1 MRFVIPLLVAIFV
14 ASGGLYVGNQI
25 FTKGDNGTSLL
36 STTTPISMPPAPAP
50 MGEFVPSSGE
60 IAGETIP
67 PPPSN
72 PGSTDGYVAICS
84 GTNANNFD
92 CYEQYYAGII
102 KTKGIK
108 NAFDD
113 LKIRY
118 TRDGFVKAQC
128 HPLTHVIGRF
138 AAKEFATVGEAYTE
152 GDGFCWS
159 GYYHGVLE
167 TFIDDIGL
175 ANLPVQMDSVC
186 ANITGKERYSFD
198 YYNCVHGLGHGV
210 MAATQTELF
219 QSLDL
224 CDNLSG
230 AWEEVSCASGAFM
243 ENIIVDG
250 LNHKTKYLDPARPLY
265 PCTDSPEKYK
275 STCYLMQTSYM
286 LKINGG
292 DFKKTFEW
300 CRDAAGHESI
310 CWQSLGRDASGR
322 SSSDAAR
329 TKVACF
335 LGENFEE
342 RSNCVIGAVKDFI
355 SYFHSDV
362 QAKSFCGSLDD
373 EDLTSVCLAVGETY
387 YRQF

>member
-1 MRFVIPLLVAIFV
+1 MKFVIPLLVGVFV
-14 ASGGLYVGNQI
+14 LSSGIYA
-25 FTKGDNGTSLL
+25 GTELFSGANVAP
-36 STTTPISMPPAPAP
+36 SSPEAISMPPSPPA
-50 MGEFVPSSGE
+50 ETFVPASESHSE
-60 IAGETIP
+60 RLNN
-67 PPPSN
+67 PSN
-72 PGSTDGYVAICS
+72 AKPVCTGSLSTD
-84 GTNANNFD
+84 FD
-92 CYEQYYAGII
+92 CYEGHYAELVKDEGIAA
-102 KTKGIK
+102 
-108 NAFDD
+108 AFND
-113 LKIRY
+113 LKSRY
-118 TRDGFVKAQC
+118 SENGFVKAQC

-138 AAKEFATVGEAYTE
+138 AAKEFAAVGEAYTQGE
-152 GDGFCWS
+152 GFCWS

-167 TFIDDIGL
+167 TVIDDIGL
-175 ANLPVQMDSVC
+175 ADLPKEMDNVC
-186 ANITGKERYSFD
+186 ASIPGKERYSFD

-210 MAATQTELF
+210 MAATQDELF

-224 CDNLSG
+224 CDDLTG

-243 ENIIVDG
+243 ENVIVDG

-265 PCTDSPEKYK
+265 PCTDSPDKYK
-275 STCYLMQTSYM
+275 GTCYLMQTSYM

-300 CRDAAGHESI
+300 CRDAEGYENI
-310 CWQSLGRDASGR
+310 CRQSLGRDASGR
-322 SSSDAAR
+322 SSSDVLR
-329 TKVACF
+329 TKATCL

-362 QAKSFCGSLDD
+362 QAKNFCEALGD